1 VRRLE
6 SIHRASELFTRER
19 GRERERIR
27 VPSRDPHLGE
37 VLEFMRVMWALD
49 HALHRGSKRMRSQL
63 GVTGPQR
70 FVIRIVGR
78 FPELTAGRLAA
89 LLHLHPS
96 TLTGVRKRLEAQGL
110 LRRRSD
116 PADRRRCLLE
126 LTAKGRRLN
135 VETAG
140 TIEAGV
146 RRALNDASPRQ
157 LDAARELLS
166 AIAREL
172 EGA

>member
-1 VRRLE
+1 VKRLE
-6 SIHRASELFTRER
+6 SIHRGSVLI
-19 GRERERIR
+19 GRERRRDRERTR
-27 VPSRDPHLGE
+27 VPSRDPRLGE
-37 VLEFMRVMWALD
+37 VLEFMRVTWALD
-49 HALHRGSKRMRSQL
+49 HALHRGSKRMRSNL

-78 FPELTAGRLAA
+78 FPDLTAGRLAA

-96 TLTGVRKRLEAQGL
+96 TLTGVLRRLEAQGL
-110 LRRRSD
+110 LRRRAD
-116 PADRRRCLLE
+116 PVDRRRCLVVIN
-126 LTAKGRRLN
+126 AKGRRLN

-146 RRALNDASPRQ
+146 RRALHGASPRQ
-157 LDAARELLS
+157 LEAARELLS

-172 EGA
+172 EEA

>member
-1 VRRLE
+1 MTSPRRSAATL
-6 SIHRASELFTRER
+6 
-19 GRERERIR
+19 
-27 VPSRDPHLGE
+27 DPHLGE

-49 HALHRGSKRMRSQL
+49 HALHRDSKRMRSSL

-78 FPELTAGRLAA
+78 FPELSAGRLAG

-96 TLTGVRKRLEAQGL
+96 TLTGVLKRLEAQGL
-110 LRRRSD
+110 LRRRPD
-116 PADRRRCLLE
+116 PDDRRRCLLE
-126 LTAKGRRLN
+126 LTAKGQRLN
-135 VETAG
+135 IETAG

-146 RRALNDASPRQ
+146 RRALHGASPRQ
-157 LDAARELLS
+157 VDAARELLS

-172 EGA
+172 EDA